1 MDSRWLGLA
10 VPLLAIVGC
19 GNPGRPQGEIYG
31 TPEMIDRR
39 QGKEPDAPAPAGE
52 PTAGESRTSDKK
64 AADGESPDPGAQ
76 PAEKDEAKVV
86 PQAVD
91 ATPKPPTP

>member
-19 GNPGRPQGEIYG
+19 GNPGPQDAIYG

-39 QGKEPDAPAPAGE
+39 KDKEPDAPAPAGE
-52 PTAGESRTSDKK
+52 PAVGENRTSDTK
-64 AADGESPDPGAQ
+64 AADGESPDPTAQ
-76 PAEKDEAKVV
+76 AAEKDAAKVV

-91 ATPKPPTP
+91 ATAKPPTP